1 MLQNSWVEEYRTV
14 ATFTEEDENEIPTFI
29 ILRRILLTAWLA
41 SHFDTPTGQEL
52 GPAYT
57 DGTVALAERYLRQY
71 G

>member
-1 MLQNSWVEEYRTV
+1 MTSAMN
-14 ATFTEEDENEIPTFI
+14 FTQIQTDLLDENEIPTFI

-52 GPAYT
+52 GPTYT
-57 DGTVALAERYLRQY
+57 DGTVVLAEKYLRQY